1 MAGRIRDE
9 DKVAVR
15 ERIDIVKVVSGYL
28 QLKKAGRDSLVGIC
42 PFHTEK
48 TASLSVSPG
57 RQLFYCFGCGEG
69 GDVFDFVRKI
79 ESLTFVEAVERLAR
93 EAGITLRYE
102 GQTASSRTAENRKHV
117 LHRALAEAAHLYN
130 RVLMEGREGA
140 DARAYV
146 AARGISPA
154 SVERFGVGFA
164 PGAPDFLLQRLSKT
178 YSPQLL
184 VEAGLVAQD
193 TSGAMRDR
201 FRGRVMFPIHDLSGN
216 AIGFGGRLLAGPNS
230 PPNVAKYI
238 NSADSP
244 IYHKSSLLYNL
255 NRAKAEI
262 TRSSRA
268 FLVEGYTDVI
278 ALDQAG
284 IPTAVATCGTALGED
299 HARLLARF
307 TDRIVLAFD
316 SDEAGAR
323 AAERAFAFHQ
333 AHQLAI
339 SVLILPERQ
348 DPADFIQAAGP
359 SAGEAF
365 ARLTERAVPLV
376 EYMIR
381 RSLKGRDLNDPEERA
396 KAVQAGLAFV
406 IPLEDPV
413 RRDEYARILAGSVGE
428 PENAVLLQLDRML
441 RQAPEVPS
449 APRERKGRISPEEEV
464 EVEALKLLVQRP
476 DLCAGQFA
484 ALGPDSFSKAGHR
497 KAFELIAEAWGN
509 PAGPAGASSLV
520 SVAHERPGGE
530 ALGRLL
536 AAVAVDPPKAAGE
549 PNRGYAERV
558 FLRLEE
564 FSLKRRADAI
574 RKELERV
581 NPVKS
586 PGDHE
591 TLFEQLVTLE
601 GARRRA
607 RVAAEDGG
615 SWS

>member
-15 ERIDIVKVVSGYL
+15 ERTDIVKLVSGYL
-28 QLKKAGRDSLVGIC
+28 QLKKAGRDSLMGIC

-93 EAGITLRYE
+93 DAGVTLRYE

-117 LHRALAEAAHLYN
+117 MHRALAEAAHLYN
-130 RVLMEGREGA
+130 RALVEGGGGA
-140 DARAYV
+140 DARRYV
-146 AARGISPA
+146 EGRGISPA
-154 SVERFGVGFA
+154 SVERFGVGYA
-164 PGAPDFLLQRLSKT
+164 PASPDFLLQRMSRT

-193 TSGAMRDR
+193 TGGAMRDR
-201 FRGRVMFPIHDLSGN
+201 FRSRVMFPIHDLSGN
-216 AIGFGGRLLAGPNS
+216 VIGFGGRLLAAPNA
-230 PPNVAKYI
+230 PTNVAKYI
-238 NSADSP
+238 NSPDSP

-255 NRAKAEI
+255 NRAKTEI
-262 TRSSRA
+262 TRSGRA

-284 IPTAVATCGTALGED
+284 ILTAVATCGTALGED

-333 AHQLAI
+333 SYQLAI

-348 DPADFIQAAGP
+348 DPADFVLAAGP
-359 SAGEAF
+359 TAGEAL

-381 RSLKGRDLNDPEERA
+381 RSLRGRDLDDPDQRA
-396 KAVQAGLAFV
+396 RAVQAGLAFV
-406 IPLEDPV
+406 VPLEDPV

-441 RQAPEVPS
+441 RQAPDAPS
-449 APRERKGRISPEEEV
+449 ATRERRARVSPEEEV

-476 DLCAGQFA
+476 DLCAGQFPVVR
-484 ALGPDSFSKAGHR
+484 PDSFTKSAHR
-497 KAFELIAEAWGN
+497 KVFELIAEAWGDRAD
-509 PAGPAGASSLV
+509 PPVASSLV
-520 SVAHERPGGE
+520 AMAHERPGGE
-530 ALGRLL
+530 GLGRLL
-536 AAVAVDPPKAAGE
+536 ASLAVDPPKSAVE

-601 GARRRA
+601 GARRRVRA
-607 RVAAEDGG
+607 AAEDGG